1 MLKINF
7 LLALR
12 NLWKQ
17 KAYTAINVMGL
28 AIGIGS
34 CLVIWLF
41 INNEFSYDKFIKDH
55 DRIYRMVLERKYPN
69 HSTFYAIIP
78 QSFEGVARQDF
89 AEIEGSANI
98 FGQANVTISYKNEQD
113 EVTQFDEDFVV
124 LADSNFFKLFDFAFL
139 LGDGLTALNQANSI
153 VLTREAAARYFGDA
167 DPMGKTLT
175 APGGEFKVTGVCE
188 DVPANSHFKFNALLS
203 AATFPFVEQQNFT
216 GFSAYTYFKLKPGTQ
231 PAAVEAKFPKMVDT
245 YAAAQIER
253 DLGKSWSD
261 YKKEGNGY
269 RYFLQ
274 PLTSIHLDPTHF
286 EAQMKV
292 GGNRTSVNIMIAVAI
307 LILVI
312 ACINFMNLATAR
324 SAERA
329 REVGLRKVMGSF
341 KRQLVTQFLTES
353 IVLSMIGVWLAV
365 LMIQLALP
373 FFNNLTERQLD
384 FPVNLASITGLVLLA
399 AFVGL
404 LAGFYPSFILS
415 SFSPVQVLKG
425 TFTSNQKG
433 QWIRNGLVIFQFWIS
448 IVLMVGTLVIQQQM
462 SYLQAKSLGFDKE
475 QVLVVERGFNL
486 SPQLAETMKEEIQR
500 LPEVQSASGSFALP
514 GKESDYFGIQ
524 FQPEGSSEI
533 LTAKSMIIADGL
545 GQTLG
550 LELKEGRWFSKET
563 NDSLSVMLNEA
574 AVKVMGLDD
583 PVGRKLMNVQQRPE
597 GNVAVPYTITGIV
610 KDFNFISLREAITPL
625 VIQSNEA
632 FGGGTQY
639 IFARIKPNQIPAA
652 IKSIESKWRQLAPDQ
667 SFKFSFLDQNLDA
680 QYKSEQRAGSL
691 FAIFS
696 GLAILVACIGLF
708 ALSAYITSLRT
719 KEIGV
724 RKVLGASVGGVVL
737 LLSQDFT
744 KLILIS
750 FGLAIPVS
758 WYMMEN
764 WWLQGFA
771 YRISIDV
778 WIFLIAGGSALLIA
792 WVTVSFQSLKAAL
805 RNPVKSLRSE

>member
-203 AATFPFVEQQNFT
+203 ANTFPFVKQQNFT

-253 DLGKSWSD
+253 DLGKSWAD

-373 FFNNLTERQLD
+373 FFNNLTARQLD

-724 RKVLGASVGGVVL
+724 RKVLGASVGGVVI